1 MNVRLL
7 GFLGLSFLLGTAACE
22 VKDDNANDS
31 LFTTSGA
38 ATTTTPTTSSTTS
51 TSGEESGDSDAS
63 TSGDSATTDGS
74 TSGDPTTDGSTTGDP
89 STTDGSTS
97 GDPST
102 TGDPSTST
110 TTTTGDP
117 STTTTTTDDGSCPQG
132 TEGCPC
138 YGNNTCDAGLE
149 CQGGVCVTPTMNT
162 QPYGDPALGCLA
174 TETSVTVN
182 GFTGEFC
189 SPECPGGS
197 DAECPAPGNAS
208 ATPRCVLNLS
218 SGTPCSTDADCTATS
233 EICDTA
239 TLTCQSPNSTNCAL
253 LCDLPGMAG
262 NGSCQVGAQCQDG
275 GVGVGICMWP

>member
-7 GFLGLSFLLGTAACE
+7 GFLGLSFLLATAACE

-51 TSGEESGDSDAS
+51 TSGSESGDSDAS

-74 TSGDPTTDGSTTGDP
+74 TTGDPSTSTTTGDP
-89 STTDGSTS
+89 STSTTT
-97 GDPST
+97 GDPSTT

-117 STTTTTTDDGSCPQG
+117 STSTTTTTDDGSCPAG

-149 CQGGVCVTPTMNT
+149 CQGGVCVTPTMNS
-162 QPYGDPALGCLA
+162 QPYGDPTLGCLA

-182 GFTGEFC
+182 GFTGQFC
-189 SPECPGGS
+189 SPECPGGT
-197 DAECPAPGNAS
+197 DPECPVPGNAS
-208 ATPRCVLNLS
+208 ATPACVLNLS

-233 EICDTA
+233 EICDVA
-239 TLTCQSPNSTNCAL
+239 TSTCQAQNSTNCAL

-262 NGSCQVGAQCQDG
+262 NGSCQVGASCQDG